1 MLLELIFASLMN
13 AVNLALLIG
22 GRRTRRKILI
32 STQVVLGGGCRN
44 DIVGELKR
52 RLARI
57 MRRGNATVVFSAEL
71 GAFDAGADELPAPPL
86 WARDTCPAFFKD
98 EFWKGKSDC
107 SSGFWLGQCSD
118 PPRLQYANTGV
129 FGGRVAD
136 LLRMT
141 QTALTSPRTS
151 GRTDQGKF
159 TTYFTRGLAGDS
171 RLTLDY
177 CAELVT
183 NAFRLTPSARRR
195 DAPDS
200 LLADGSK
207 ACLAHYNGPSKHF
220 WRTRLT

>member
-1 MLLELIFASLMN
+1 MPAQHAWLATLPPDD
-13 AVNLALLIG
+13 LALFVDG
-22 GRRTRRKILI
+22 TD
-32 STQVVLGGGCRN
+32 VVLGGGCRG
-44 DIVGELKR
+44 DVLGELKR

-57 MRRGNATVVFSAEL
+57 MRRANATVVMSAEL
-71 GAFDAGADELPAPPL
+71 GAFDAGADELPAPPR
-86 WARDTCPAFFKD
+86 WARETCPAFFDD
-98 EFWKGKSDC
+98 EFWRANSDC
-107 SSGFWLGQCSD
+107 DTGFWLGECSD
-118 PPRLQYANTGV
+118 PPRRRYANTGV
-129 FGGRVAD
+129 FGGRVSD

-195 DAPDS
+195 DAPEDS
-200 LLADGSK
+200 LLAGGST
-207 ACLAHYNGPSKHF
+207 ACLLHYNGPSKHF

>member
-1 MLLELIFASLMN
+1 MRLEEPQSSRTKCANLRRREGQSFFAERWRSRRFPNETPRPLSC
-13 AVNLALLIG
+13 
-22 GRRTRRKILI
+22 GRRGR
-32 STQVVLGGGCRN
+32 
-44 DIVGELKR
+44 E
-52 RLARI
+52 
-57 MRRGNATVVFSAEL
+57 
-71 GAFDAGADELPAPPL
+71 
-86 WARDTCPAFFKD
+86 
-98 EFWKGKSDC
+98 
-107 SSGFWLGQCSD
+107 CSD
-118 PPRLQYANTGV
+118 PPRLRYANTGV

-159 TTYFTRGLAGDS
+159 TTYFTRNLAGDS

-200 LLADGSK
+200 LLNSSK
-207 ACLAHYNGPSKHF
+207 ACLTHYNGPSKHF

>member
-1 MLLELIFASLMN
+1 M
-13 AVNLALLIG
+13 
-22 GRRTRRKILI
+22 
-32 STQVVLGGGCRN
+32 
-44 DIVGELKR
+44 GELKR
-52 RLARI
+52 RLVRI
-57 MRRGNATVVFSAEL
+57 MRRANATVVMSAEL
-71 GAFDAGADELPAPPL
+71 GAFDAGADELPAPPR
-86 WARDTCPAFFKD
+86 WARETCPAFFDD
-98 EFWKGKSDC
+98 EFWRTRSDC
-107 SSGFWLGQCSD
+107 SSGFWLGECSD
-118 PPRLQYANTGV
+118 PPRLRYANTGV

-141 QTALTSPRTS
+141 QTALTSQRTS

-200 LLADGSK
+200 LLNSSK
-207 ACLAHYNGPSKHF
+207 ACLTHFNGPSKHF